1 MKGVM
6 KGGWGFSVN
15 TPAVLKPFIEGEE
28 EEEENKFVGGG
39 WVTIAQ

>member
-6 KGGWGFSVN
+6 KGGWGMQLAPQTFLQTDNS
-15 TPAVLKPFIEGEE
+15 LKEE
-28 EEEENKFVGGG
+28 KNRELIGGG